1 MVTLAD
7 EPTPGTAEGDVTRR
21 DFLLVAATSFV
32 AVGAAVALWPFLD
45 SMNPSA
51 DVRALSTTEVNLA
64 PIQPAQRITVLWRGA
79 PVFIDHR
86 TPREIAE
93 AEADDNSL
101 SLIDPARDEDRV
113 KRKEWLIVVGV
124 CTHLGCVPLGQ
135 RATDPRG
142 QWGGWYCPC
151 HGSQYDTSGRVRRG
165 PAPRNLTVP
174 PYRFEGDTKLVI
186 G

>member
-1 MVTLAD
+1 MVTLAHD
-7 EPTPGTAEGDVTRR
+7 AEADDTEGGVTRR
-21 DFLLVAATSFV
+21 DFLVVAAIAFV
-32 AVGAAVALWPFLD
+32 AVGAAAALWPFLD

-51 DVRALSTTEVNLA
+51 AVRAQSTTEVDLA
-64 PIQPAQRITVLWRGA
+64 PVQLSQRITVRWRGA

-93 AEADDNSL
+93 AEADDKSP
-101 SLIDPARDEDRV
+101 SLIDPARDEARV

-135 RATDPRG
+135 RTTDPKGR
-142 QWGGWYCPC
+142 WGGWYCPC
-151 HGSQYDTSGRVRRG
+151 HGSQYDTSGRVRHG
-165 PAPRNLTVP
+165 PAPRNLVVP
-174 PYRFEGDTKLVI
+174 PYRFEGDTKLLI